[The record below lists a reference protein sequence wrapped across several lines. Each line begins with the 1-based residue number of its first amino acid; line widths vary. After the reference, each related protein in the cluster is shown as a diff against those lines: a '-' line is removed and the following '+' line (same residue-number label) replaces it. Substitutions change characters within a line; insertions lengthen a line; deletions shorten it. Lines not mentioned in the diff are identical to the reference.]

1 MLYLKGG
8 GVMPHFGLIDE
19 YKMQPHEASLMRARL
34 HVRSG
39 MRRLRQGMLK
49 EGLLTLYDALYSGM
63 RFYILSPD
71 NKDRF
76 DDATG
81 MQRTEEM
88 ALHEMLRQAGVVDG
102 SFDFESFFAL
112 MEQLLDG
119 ADVEI
124 NTKEA
129 LRGYDKIMT
138 QLGVMPF
145 DESALPP
152 EDPTK
157 P

>member
-1 MLYLKGG
+1 
-8 GVMPHFGLIDE
+8 MPHFGLIDE
-19 YKMQPHEASLMRARL
+19 YTMLPHEAALLRARL
-34 HVRSG
+34 HIRSG

-49 EGLLTLYDALYSGM
+49 EGLFTLYDSLYSGM
-63 RFYILSPD
+63 RFYILSPE
-71 NKDRF
+71 NRDRF
-76 DDATG
+76 AGADGT
-81 MQRTEEM
+81 QRTEEM
-88 ALHEMLRQAGVVDG
+88 ALYKMLRHAGVVDG

-112 MEQLLDG
+112 MEKLIDG
-119 ADVEI
+119 VDVEI
-124 NTKEA
+124 NSTEA
-129 LRGYDKIMT
+129 LKGYDKLMT